1 MDLTKECSSL
11 TTCAQTTCCTLNQKP
26 GDLSFLRPATVAV
39 MQVVA
44 SMITSV
50 GVIDGLG
57 IAGMFDVD
65 GAELEDASMGMAEE
79 E

>member
-11 TTCAQTTCCTLNQKP
+11 TNCTQTTCCTLNQKP
-26 GDLSFLRPATVAV
+26 GDLSFLRPATVVV
-39 MQVVA
+39 MRVVA
-44 SMITSV
+44 SAITSV
-50 GVIDGLG
+50 GVIDGVG
-57 IAGMFDVD
+57 VAGMFDMD